1 MTTRFTSKTK
11 GVWSTVGSGLKQTH
25 SSGQENHIQYG
36 AGVFHT
42 PATKHNHQQHT
53 RAGHHSARLHFCLYW
68 NLYVISR
75 KQKLSLTISSPMKS
89 TTATL

>member
-1 MTTRFTSKTK
+1 MTTRIISKAK

-36 AGVFHT
+36 AVVFHT

-53 RAGHHSARLHFCLYW
+53 RAGHHSARL
-68 NLYVISR
+68 S
-75 KQKLSLTISSPMKS
+75 ISSLIEIAAS
-89 TTATL
+89 CRLIHLFFVTL